1 MDLRNCI
8 AVYNTHWWVINY
20 GHQKYTYLVNICT
33 LSQTYLT
40 FCWIFLM
47 IFFYISHCEIS
58 SEISKSLKKP
68 GKCQKFFGLLCTV
81 LCLFL
86 TLTVF
91 CDKAI
96 KLFRIVWSYC
106 CRFLFYWHVMFEN
119 DKKKNYHW
127 LQFLNSMNCKIYPCS
142 VLIFLMCTTTKIEE
156 KLTTCVS

>member
-47 IFFYISHCEIS
+47 ILIFHIVKYQNRW
-58 SEISKSLKKP
+58 K
-68 GKCQKFFGLLCTV
+68 GQGNVRNFGLLCTV

-86 TLTVF
+86 TMTVF

-119 DKKKNYHW
+119 DKKKIIIDCNFWIQWIVKYIH
-127 LQFLNSMNCKIYPCS
+127 
-142 VLIFLMCTTTKIEE
+142 VLC
-156 KLTTCVS
+156 

>member
-47 IFFYISHCEIS
+47 ILIFHIVKYQSRW
-58 SEISKSLKKP
+58 KSQ
-68 GKCQKFFGLLCTV
+68 GNVRNFGLLCTV

-119 DKKKNYHW
+119 DKKKIIIDCNFW
-127 LQFLNSMNCKIYPCS
+127 IQWIVKIYPCS
-142 VLIFLMCTTTKIEE
+142 VLIFLMCTTTKTEE